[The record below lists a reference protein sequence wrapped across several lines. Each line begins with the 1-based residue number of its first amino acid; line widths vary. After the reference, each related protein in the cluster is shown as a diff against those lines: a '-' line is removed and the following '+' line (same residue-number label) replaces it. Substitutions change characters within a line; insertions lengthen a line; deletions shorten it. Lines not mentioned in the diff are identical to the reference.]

1 MLLKEYAYE
10 KEQFQRQTE
19 NMGVARKVS
28 RGLCWFPLRIR
39 GSYYNSL
46 DQLVVEV
53 ERTEALETE
62 HQFEPGKPVCF
73 FEEDASQMLH
83 YLRFTA
89 QVSYVEDQRMVIALP
104 HSDALA
110 QLQGADRLGV
120 QLFLDEYTYR
130 LMFEA
135 LDRVMRSK
143 GRTPTS
149 RNGRPTACR
158 PERSRWAK

>member
-73 FEEDASQMLH
+73 FEEDATTK
-83 YLRFTA
+83 R
-89 QVSYVEDQRMVIALP
+89 
-104 HSDALA
+104 
-110 QLQGADRLGV
+110 
-120 QLFLDEYTYR
+120 
-130 LMFEA
+130 
-135 LDRVMRSK
+135 K
-143 GRTPTS
+143 
-149 RNGRPTACR
+149 
-158 PERSRWAK
+158 